1 MIAILDYKMGNV
13 QSIAN
18 MYKKIGVEAKV
29 TDDLAEIQNADKLI
43 LPGVGYFDYAM
54 NNLRSMPYFALLNH
68 LVLEEKINI
77 LGICLGAQLMLD
89 RSAEGEDVGGLA
101 WIKGDVVRFNVDTQG
116 LRVPH
121 MGWNDVYAQ
130 KSSNLTDEL
139 PEQPRYYFVHTY
151 HFDLKNQEDNLL
163 NCSYGKN
170 FSAAFARGNIY
181 GVQFHPEKSHKYGMK
196 LLKNFAEI

>member
-101 WIKGDVVRFNVDTQG
+101 WIKGDVVRFNVDIQG

-121 MGWNDVYAQ
+121 MGWNDVYVQ